1 MPRALVLPA
10 VLLSAYVVG
19 CLGVGAVL
27 AEPVELDAGF
37 VARALSA
44 TLVQTAAL
52 ALLALLARLRARTG
66 VARAG
71 GAGERA

>member
-19 CLGVGAVL
+19 RLGVGAVL
-27 AEPVELDAGF
+27 SAPVELDAGF

-52 ALLALLARLRARTG
+52 ALLGRVRARRAEG
-66 VARAG
+66 GPGGPGARA
-71 GAGERA
+71 